1 MKAPGLISA
10 RLALTTPYTV
20 ALSVS
25 FTFTSPASPALTVSV
40 EPSIASIGPRRR
52 TVCGCCAN
60 VDETASPATKAAP
73 ASRRRVVLP
82 MLLLRKWLRAVAR
95 RRHAQDKATGGSPH
109 SHGRRNAVA
118 ADRDGGGFER
128 AVILLVGGSDED
140 LRAGLELGLV
150 TGDVGH
156 NHRLRRDDDLLFSLL
171 VLERDLVALHTLH
184 DLRDGGVGHGA
195 VGHQVPRPMTLA
207 SAAHRLWE
215 DMNLHC
221 LLAAVRLGH
230 AGDPDER
237 VVLDV
242 GERCLDDAAH
252 RRIVG
257 QPHLV
262 CRLPVA
268 RLDCQHGSVDG
279 LDRAAHANRR
289 WLLGKAHGCGKQQ
302 GKTGRAESAPCD
314 LVHVVLPKISS
325 PAKRPTIESTTLHG
339 CAYSRRSGLS
349 AMRPVSAGARK
360 FLSSGIRK
368 CERDQWWPGVAPPST
383 AMAVPWTCR
392 ARSEHRNSVSA
403 AMSSGLPKRRALL
416 LVSASARSSSTV
428 LPNAAARC
436 RRNSSCRSVSVL
448 PGWMTLTLTLSRLPS
463 LARPLE
469 KLATAALTEP
479 PIKNSASG
487 VRAAPPTMLTTLPC
501 DAFNS
506 GQNSR
511 VSRT

>member
-1 MKAPGLISA
+1 MARWLPSGWGVAPTPMKAPGLISA
-10 RLALTTPYTV
+10 RLALTTPYTA

-40 EPSIASIGPRRR
+40 EPSTASIGPRRR

-60 VDETASPATKAAP
+60 ADDTASTATKAAP
-73 ASRRRVVLP
+73 ASRRRVVLS
-82 MLLLRKWLRAVAR
+82 MLFLRKWLRAVTR
-95 RRHAQDKATGGSPH
+95 GRHAQDKATGGSPP
-109 SHGRRNAVA
+109 SHGRRDAVA

-140 LRAGLELGLV
+140 LRAGLELALV

-156 NHRLRRDDDLLFSLL
+156 DHRLRHDDDLLFSLL

-184 DLRDGGVGHGA
+184 HLRDGGVGHGA

-207 SAAHRLWE
+207 SASHRLGE
-215 DMNLHC
+215 DMNLHR

-230 AGDPDER
+230 AGDADKR

-302 GKTGRAESAPCD
+302 GKTGRAERAPCD

-339 CAYSRRSGLS
+339 CAYSRRSGLF
-349 AMRPVSAGARK
+349 AMRPASASARK

-392 ARSEHRNSVSA
+392 ARSEHRNSASA
-403 AMSSGLPKRRALL
+403 AMSSRLPNRRMLL
-416 LVSASARSSSTV
+416 LVSASARSSSTD
-428 LPNAAARC
+428 LPKAAARC
-436 RRNSSCRSVSVL
+436 RRSSSCRSVSVRSEEHTSEL
-448 PGWMTLTLTLSRLPS
+448 QS
-463 LARPLE
+463 
-469 KLATAALTEP
+469 
-479 PIKNSASG
+479 
-487 VRAAPPTMLTTLPC
+487 
-501 DAFNS
+501 
-506 GQNSR
+506 
-511 VSRT
+511 